1 LGYVRMQRRM
11 ASTQNTLQR
20 SDKIRSIVA
29 VQDSSSRSTITNAL
43 STLPD
48 IDLIGECSSCVEI
61 HDLAKH
67 TQLDMILLDIDLAG
81 KEHFSL
87 PRVFKPTAVPAVIFV
102 TPNDHSALNSFNTVG
117 LNFLT
122 KPIDVHQLESA
133 LKRARLEVHRKRTT
147 GGMESSPVSSQHRA
161 SGDSGVLERIAVRAN
176 GSFTIVKTEDID
188 WIEAWGDYVR
198 IHVKGSKHVIR
209 ERISNLETRLD
220 PGKFVRI
227 HRSAIVQMDRIR
239 ELQPMFHGD
248 CQVVLNDSTTLTLS
262 RNYRNRLAHLLHN
275 CL

>member
-1 LGYVRMQRRM
+1 M
-11 ASTQNTLQR
+11 ASTQNTLHR
-20 SDKIRSIVA
+20 NDKIRSIVA
-29 VQDSSSRSTITNAL
+29 VQDSSSRTTISNAL
-43 STLPD
+43 SALPD
-48 IDLIGECSSCVEI
+48 IDLVGECSNCAEVRNFVKHERL
-61 HDLAKH
+61 DL
-67 TQLDMILLDIDLAG
+67 IILDIDLAG

-87 PRVFKPTAVPAVIFV
+87 PHVFEPTAIPIIIFV

-122 KPIDVHQLESA
+122 KPVDALQLETA
-133 LKRARLEVHRKRTT
+133 LKRARLEVHRKRTN
-147 GGMESSPVSSQHRA
+147 GEVESSSLSSQHRP
-161 SGDSGVLERIAVRAN
+161 SNESGVLERIAVRTN
-176 GSFTIVKTEDID
+176 GSFTILKTEDID

-262 RNYRNRLAHLLHN
+262 RNYRNRLSHLLHN
-275 CL
+275 CV